1 MEAEEVDGEMEKLNF
16 SRKPGKSSA
25 LIYWQQQILVC
36 VEEQGAMPKS
46 EAEQNENLN
55 AENDDLGEIKVDS
68 AAIKNLQENKDEL
81 LGRIQGLKKDLTD
94 WRGRLDEQVKSYREE
109 LGTLRKSLNDEVE
122 NLRSEFQD
130 LRVTL
135 KTQLE
140 LTASMAAREA
150 PKHMLEQRG
159 SGQQVIQD

>member
-1 MEAEEVDGEMEKLNF
+1 MT
-16 SRKPGKSSA
+16 
-25 LIYWQQQILVC
+25 
-36 VEEQGAMPKS
+36 KS
-46 EAEQNENLN
+46 EPEQNENVN
-55 AENDDLGEIKVDS
+55 AENDDLGEVQVDS

-94 WRGRLDEQVKSYREE
+94 WRGRLDEQVKAYREE

-135 KTQLE
+135 KNQLE

-150 PKHMLEQRG
+150 PKNILESRKPI
-159 SGQQVIQD
+159 VQDNN